1 MCKNIFN
8 VCLDDPNNKDSG
20 VSCSYGNYESDIV
33 GDDNIKFKMNVF
45 DKKLSSLIFPFQ
57 RWTVRSKK
65 KYFYRIRSQVQG
77 NLIKLKAKQRFC
89 KLKTQH

>member
-20 VSCSYGNYESDIV
+20 VSCSYGNYESDV
-33 GDDNIKFKMNVF
+33 VEDDNIKFKMNVF

-77 NLIKLKAKQRFC
+77 QFNQIESQTKILQA
-89 KLKTQH
+89 

>member
-8 VCLDDPNNKDSG
+8 VCLDDPDNKDSG
-20 VSCSYGNYESDIV
+20 VSCSYGNYESDV
-33 GDDNIKFKMNVF
+33 VEDDNIKFKMNVF

-65 KYFYRIRSQVQG
+65 QYFYRIRSQVQG
-77 NLIKLKAKQRFC
+77 QFNQIESQTKILQA
-89 KLKTQH
+89 